1 MFIQN
6 TTYFMLSTIFFLNR
20 AFDEIMLKN
29 MVEGD
34 RTKMAIQW
42 YVEKMRFAC
51 RISEARTQTHTRKR
65 PI

>member
-1 MFIQN
+1 MFSQN
-6 TTYFMLSTIFFLNR
+6 TTYFMLSTLFLNR
-20 AFDEIMLKN
+20 AFYEIILEN
-29 MVEGD
+29 MVEAD

-51 RISEARTQTHTRKR
+51 RISEARIQAHTHKR

>member
-1 MFIQN
+1 
-6 TTYFMLSTIFFLNR
+6 MLSTLFLNR
-20 AFDEIMLKN
+20 AFYEIILEN
-29 MVEGD
+29 MVEAD

-51 RISEARTQTHTRKR
+51 RISEARIQAHTHKR